1 LAEEK
6 NELPMSAY
14 KNLAAK
20 RHKRHKKTEIG
31 TGVQFGSEFNLSV
44 ADSRA
49 QVKA

>member
-20 RHKRHKKTEIG
+20 RHKKTEIG
-31 TGVQFGSEFNLSV
+31 TGVQLGSEFIPSV

-49 QVKA
+49 QAKA